1 MAAIEEVIV
10 SKLEA
15 HSGLAALVG
24 TRVYSA
30 PLPQRPTLPAVT
42 YQRIST
48 APFQTRDSAEA
59 DYERPRFQFDVWA
72 NSQASRVAVASALR
86 GALATIQQSSNPR
99 VDVTLLQ
106 DAQEF
111 YEAESGRYRTILDAF
126 IWHEV

>member
-10 SKLEA
+10 SELKA

-24 TRVYSA
+24 TRVYPS

-48 APFQTRDSAEA
+48 LPIQSRDSAA
-59 DYERPRFQFDVWA
+59 AGFERTRFQFDVWA
-72 NSQASRVAVASALR
+72 SDVSGRSSVATELR
-86 GALATIQQSSNPR
+86 NALATIRQASNPR

-106 DAQEF
+106 DARDF
-111 YEAESGRYRTILDAF
+111 YEADSGRYRAVLDAF
-126 IWHEV
+126 IWHEA

>member
-10 SKLEA
+10 SKLKA
-15 HSGLAALVG
+15 HAGLSALVG
-24 TRVYSA
+24 TRVYPA

-48 APFQTRDSAEA
+48 LPIGSRDAA
-59 DYERPRFQFDVWA
+59 KANFERPRFQFDGWA
-72 NSQASRVAVASALR
+72 LDVAGRAALADALR
-86 GALATIQQSSNPR
+86 NALATIQQASNPR

-106 DAQEF
+106 DARDF
-111 YEAESGRYRTILDAF
+111 YEADSGRYRAALDAF